1 MAFLDLPTHRLHSR
15 VDCDSGL
22 WLTFCNSL
30 GTDLHMW
37 DRPAEAMSGKFRVLR
52 YDRRGHGEST
62 AAPAPYSMAD
72 LGGDVLALLAA
83 LRTERTHFCGL
94 SIGGLVGQ
102 WPGVPAGASNRTIVR
117 LGTGVSLHVVLG

>member
-1 MAFLDLPTHRLHSR
+1 MAFLDLSTHRLHYR
-15 VDCDSGL
+15 VDGDSGP

-37 DRPAEAMSGKFRVLR
+37 DRQAEALSGKFRVLR

-72 LGGDVLALLAA
+72 LGGDVLALLDA
-83 LRTERTHFCGL
+83 LRIERTHFCGL
-94 SIGGLVGQ
+94 SIGDRK
-102 WPGVPAGASNRTIVR
+102 STR
-117 LGTGVSLHVVLG
+117 LNSSH

>member
-1 MAFLDLPTHRLHSR
+1 MAFLDLSTHRLHYR
-15 VDCDSGL
+15 VDGDSGP

-37 DRPAEAMSGKFRVLR
+37 DRQAEALSGKFRVLR

-72 LGGDVLALLAA
+72 LGGAVLAPLAISE
-83 LRTERTHFCGL
+83 ERR
-94 SIGGLVGQ
+94 VGKECVSACRSR
-102 WPGVPAGASNRTIVR
+102 WVP
-117 LGTGVSLHVVLG
+117 